1 MEKAFRDFQ
10 NYGQGL
16 EETVRPMS
24 VFLSLEGRLWAAGDV
39 PGRGP
44 GSRVDAS
51 SRSSWFTRF
60 VVGAGVW

>member
-1 MEKAFRDFQ
+1 MEKPFRDFQ

-16 EETVRPMS
+16 EETVRK
-24 VFLSLEGRLWAAGDV
+24 GRLWAAGDV

-51 SRSSWFTRF
+51 SRSSWFTRL